1 MVLHTV
7 NKPAAWAECS
17 GLIAEKD
24 QVVMLEDGV
33 YLALSEISQGYAI
46 RADVEARGLSGRL
59 PDQVQLIDYGEFVR
73 LCTHADKI
81 CAWF

>member
-7 NKPAAWAECS
+7 NKPAAWAKCS
-17 GLIAEKD
+17 GLIAEND

-73 LCTHADKI
+73 LCTQADKI

>member
-7 NKPAAWAECS
+7 NKLAVWAECS
-17 GLIAEKD
+17 GLITAND
-24 QVVMLEDGV
+24 LVVMLEDGV

-46 RADVEARGLSGRL
+46 RADVEARGLSSRL

-73 LCTHADKI
+73 LCTQADKV

>member
-17 GLIAEKD
+17 DLIAEKD
-24 QVVMLEDGV
+24 QVVMLENGV
-33 YLALSEISQGYAI
+33 YLALSEISEGYAI
-46 RADVEARGLSGRL
+46 RADIEARGLSGRL

-73 LCTHADKI
+73 LCTQADKI